1 MSEEKEEQVK
11 YVNRGHWELIDW
23 EQLQVAATPQQL
35 WDKMRQYF
43 KTSDENPI
51 VIPRTVIN
59 GRNAGTEVTERK
71 IRPYSVKALCMH
83 CGITEEYIN
92 DVLQGPDSEWKTV
105 LKTGL
110 MIVWTQIYEMGML
123 GEFSPIFAAKAI
135 AMDKEDTG
143 PQKVLIEYV
152 GDLPPLAKSEN
163 EILENMKLENGKPR
177 LIDVENSRS
186 KNADLD

>member
-1 MSEEKEEQVK
+1 MSEQEQK
-11 YVNRGHWELIDW
+11 PTPPVNRGHWDLVDW
-23 EQLQVAATPQQL
+23 NSIQVAATPQQL
-35 WDKMRQYF
+35 WDKMRMYF
-43 KTSDENPI
+43 KTSDLNPI
-51 VIPRTVIN
+51 VIPRTVLN
-59 GRNAGTEVTERK
+59 GRNAGQEVSEKR

-143 PQKVLIEYV
+143 PQKVMIEYV

-163 EILENMKLENGKPR
+163 EILENIKLEGGKPR
-177 LIDVENSRS
+177 LIDLEKSRD
-186 KNADLD
+186 KNTDS